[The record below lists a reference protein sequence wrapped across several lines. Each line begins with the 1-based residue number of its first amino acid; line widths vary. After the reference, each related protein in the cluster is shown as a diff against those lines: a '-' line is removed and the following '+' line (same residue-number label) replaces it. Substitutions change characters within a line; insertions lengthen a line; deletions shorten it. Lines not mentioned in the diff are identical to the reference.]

1 MPNVWRRAQLCSGWI
16 DFAMS
21 RLYSAVCHI
30 STKTVEALAYEE
42 VALYLRLSAF
52 SLDAC
57 ICGTDC
63 VVSTLSP
70 LERNPTHLLGDLQ
83 GCDASHV
90 ARSVN
95 FPCGFLVRSLWLG

>member
-1 MPNVWRRAQLCSGWI
+1 MP
-16 DFAMS
+16 

-70 LERNPTHLLGDLQ
+70 LERNPTHLLDDLQ
-83 GCDASHV
+83 ACDAWHI

-95 FPCGFLVRSLWLG
+95 FPGGFLVRRL

>member
-1 MPNVWRRAQLCSGWI
+1 MPG
-16 DFAMS
+16 
-21 RLYSAVCHI
+21 LYGEVCHV
-30 STKTVEALAYEE
+30 SAKTVEALAYEE

-52 SLDAC
+52 SMDAC

-95 FPCGFLVRSLWLG
+95 FPCGFLIRSLWLGRHLEFCAEKVMHR